1 MFLGMMD
8 FLIIM
13 VIVALASQLA
23 ANFTM
28 KQSGNMS
35 STDITLRGGE
45 VDIIRTKGIEAE
57 EARTQFIILREVN
70 IKVDIMMIWTMNIE
84 CQFTTDTLGFS

>member
-45 VDIIRTKGIEAE
+45 VDIIRTKGVEAKE
-57 EARTQFIILREVN
+57 DQTQFIILREVN